1 MALSRAMRPEVQL
14 ASPSCRNAGMD
25 GGHSSGCMH
34 RDAFL
39 RASTSSAAPAHARR
53 PTVPSLSRPSRC
65 HAMACRALPP
75 AHVAQQSMPSTHPLL
90 GTRWF
95 QDAVR
100 DVAKHVSEGLPFM
113 ELVQLHGPCSGKA
126 PHFSSFKVEDDVVS
140 APQLWRS
147 IAECLSGEDPD
158 VVMLCKRVD
167 SAADVGGQ
175 ASPSSDTV
183 TEVKQACRA
192 LVRSGIAHAVM
203 RGRVGDCCEE
213 DSPWDDRGAGP
224 GFWSR
229 HHHRPH
235 GKAARV
241 GQAQEVNFWGLVVQS
256 RAHTGAEGCYL
267 LKTVRNVEPAT
278 DCSCTHYS
286 LTRICQGEG
295 LEGQFVKSW
304 LARS

>member
-1 MALSRAMRPEVQL
+1 M
-14 ASPSCRNAGMD
+14 
-25 GGHSSGCMH
+25 
-34 RDAFL
+34 
-39 RASTSSAAPAHARR
+39 
-53 PTVPSLSRPSRC
+53 
-65 HAMACRALPP
+65 
-75 AHVAQQSMPSTHPLL
+75 
-90 GTRWF
+90 
-95 QDAVR
+95 
-100 DVAKHVSEGLPFM
+100 
-113 ELVQLHGPCSGKA
+113 
-126 PHFSSFKVEDDVVS
+126 
-140 APQLWRS
+140 WRS

-213 DSPWDDRGAGP
+213 DAPWDDRGAGP